1 MNGQR
6 QKPYRLGRRQGEQ
19 GPGPLSWN
27 QDRIEKLATGT
38 TNRTINQAI
47 TTSYAITAPKLSI
60 STIRNQLQAQTTT
73 TTAHSHV
80 SNKLKLTKRIFT
92 VGTWNVRTLWA
103 TGKLELLRNEM
114 KHYRYDVIGI
124 SEVRWTGKG
133 ETTNGDFIWSGENN
147 THTKGVGMLLSV
159 KAPTPFNLTIIN
171 VYAPTSEASMDDIET
186 FYDNLE
192 EAVANTPKKDILIIT
207 GDWNAKV
214 GDNNTGWESVMG
226 KYGYGTINERGEQL
240 LEFAT
245 SHNLFICN
253 TEFQQKPN

>member
-103 TGKLELLRNEM
+103 T
-114 KHYRYDVIGI
+114 
-124 SEVRWTGKG
+124 
-133 ETTNGDFIWSGENN
+133 
-147 THTKGVGMLLSV
+147 
-159 KAPTPFNLTIIN
+159 ATPFNLTIIN